1 MDVGREDGG
10 LHLSAGRGRQD
21 GAVPDALCHH
31 QPPVAAAP
39 GDHPL
44 HQPAEGEG
52 PQGGGRGVRGR
63 AQLHLHLRGK
73 SREHLMDF
81 INHIWEIQELFRIID
96 DNGYSIS
103 ESKYIQKVNN
113 VVVFLVITV
122 WSRFSPLSCL
132 HV

>member
-1 MDVGREDGG
+1 
-10 LHLSAGRGRQD
+10 
-21 GAVPDALCHH
+21 
-31 QPPVAAAP
+31 
-39 GDHPL
+39 
-44 HQPAEGEG
+44 
-52 PQGGGRGVRGR
+52 
-63 AQLHLHLRGK
+63 
-73 SREHLMDF
+73 MDF

-113 VVVFLVITV
+113 VVVFFVITV